1 MYFHRFN
8 TEYLREYLT
17 GSEDICH
24 GLNPIRE
31 DNDILDEPCA
41 LRSEWSVAHKYSDLE
56 YMKRIFF
63 ETISTDCSDKFVLLS
78 FF

>member
-1 MYFHRFN
+1 MKIYFRLLNIGF
-8 TEYLREYLT
+8 LRENLT

-31 DNDILDEPCA
+31 DNEILDQPCA

-63 ETISTDCSDKFVLLS
+63 KTITTDCSDKFVL
-78 FF
+78 F